1 MVRRMGIVANSSVP
15 SPRGPAS
22 TDSAGLVV
30 IERLSGALS
39 TQKLEALSAK
49 LSERSAPNLAIRLL
63 VDLSDAVPTGFGW
76 DGLLEFAAHVDRIGL
91 HARIP
96 RVAIVASRDDVVAL
110 ARLYKSLIQHDT
122 GLAVFREAGAA
133 LEWLRANEAT
143 AGSVEYQVAPTAV
156 RRLPQR

>member
-1 MVRRMGIVANSSVP
+1 MGLVANSSVP
-15 SPRGPAS
+15 SSRGAAS
-22 TDSAGLVV
+22 TDSTGLVV

-39 TQKLEALSAK
+39 TQKLEQLSAK
-49 LSERSAPNLAIRLL
+49 LSERWTPGVTIRLL

-91 HARIP
+91 HSRIP

-122 GLAVFREAGAA
+122 GLAVFREADAA
-133 LEWLRANEAT
+133 LEWLRANEAAT
-143 AGSVEYQVAPTAV
+143 GAEYQVAPTEV